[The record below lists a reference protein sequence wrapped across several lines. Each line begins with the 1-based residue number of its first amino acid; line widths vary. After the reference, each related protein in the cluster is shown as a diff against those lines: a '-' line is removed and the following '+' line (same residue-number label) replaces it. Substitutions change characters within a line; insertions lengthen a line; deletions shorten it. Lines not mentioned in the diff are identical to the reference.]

1 MTLHLTSCH
10 RADFSA
16 TEARDLAREVAYQ
29 EIELNEWRAGEYVTI
44 RDHRVEVV
52 VAALQ
57 AFG

>member
-1 MTLHLTSCH
+1 MALHLTSCR

-29 EIELNEWRAGEYVTI
+29 EIELNEWRAGEYVAI
-44 RDHRVEVV
+44 QDRRIEVV